1 MRSSRRMPNVS
12 FLLPILAN
20 PFHKSVSSVEIGGLS
35 IKAAE
40 AGERSAAKRERK
52 SLSPSAFRHFCLRS
66 RYISS
71 PRPSLPIQKIF
82 TSPYFH
88 FCTPQHKKSPHLPP
102 ETNSS
107 GTWTKFPSS
116 LAQCRPE
123 LVRLGKEGLTA
134 ALLSLPRSH
143 KERSEGARREERMT
157 SGG

>member
-1 MRSSRRMPNVS
+1 MILLLYLCVHCTFLWDCEKRKKKCLTFL
-12 FLLPILAN
+12 FLLSILAN

-71 PRPSLPIQKIF
+71 PRPSLPIQKNLHLSICSF
-82 TSPYFH
+82 LHPSA
-88 FCTPQHKKSPHLPP
+88 QKSPHVPP
-102 ETNSS
+102 ETSS

-123 LVRLGKEGLTA
+123 LVRLGKD
-134 ALLSLPRSH
+134 
-143 KERSEGARREERMT
+143 
-157 SGG
+157 